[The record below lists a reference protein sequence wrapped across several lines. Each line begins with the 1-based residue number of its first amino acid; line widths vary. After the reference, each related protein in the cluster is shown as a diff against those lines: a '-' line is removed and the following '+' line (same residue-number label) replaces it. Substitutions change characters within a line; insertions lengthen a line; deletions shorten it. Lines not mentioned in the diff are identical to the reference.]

1 MLKKILFLPTEK
13 SLFTILKMT
22 FDLHDVDTVPV
33 SGNPSSTSVI
43 LLLYFVYVPFIVS
56 YTCLV
61 HSLLLF
67 DVKIFNKSLS
77 LIKEKKTQL
86 NSYLMGVSWVF
97 FGEKDDI
104 M

>member
-77 LIKEKKTQL
+77 LIKEKKNL
-86 NSYLMGVSWVF
+86 IELLFDGSELGF
-97 FGEKDDI
+97 FLVKRTI
-104 M
+104 